1 MRPLWLCWALWA
13 LPLAGP
19 GAALTEERILD
30 SLLQQLHL
38 SEVPIVDKAAVE
50 GLVIPAHV
58 RAQYVAL
65 LQRGH
70 GARSRG
76 TRFSQNFR
84 GEARPP
90 AAAWSMWGWGWWG
103 VGGLS
108 GVQGPRGCEGG
119 PWLVRMAGLGPWSL
133 SARRTP
139 PLRARRSWTHCQRQ
153 GKNRELWGREAKRK
167 GEAREDRCQGA
178 FVLGDEAGLRRALP

>member
-1 MRPLWLCWALWA
+1 MRPLWLCWALWV

-65 LQRGH
+65 LQRGP

-76 TRFSQNFR
+76 KRFSQNFR

-90 AAAWSMWGWGWWG
+90 AAAWSSWW
-103 VGGLS
+103 
-108 GVQGPRGCEGG
+108 
-119 PWLVRMAGLGPWSL
+119 WW
-133 SARRTP
+133 
-139 PLRARRSWTHCQRQ
+139 
-153 GKNRELWGREAKRK
+153 
-167 GEAREDRCQGA
+167 
-178 FVLGDEAGLRRALP
+178 